1 MLCCQFRCLWFDWGL
16 VVALFGVDV
25 QFISKLVA
33 YVLWLN
39 IMCCWWMGQ
48 CIWYV
53 VSVQIVLTNVW
64 MRWMGQCSWYIVS
77 VQFILTNVWLWWMGK
92 CSWYIVSVQIV
103 LTNVWMQCT
112 IMCNP
117 FAQYG
122 DALGTNYVCHC
133 AISVLYSHNAIT
145 HCHNQLY
152 IVASSFAHC
161 QCTIVDWLKCVHS
174 V

>member
-16 VVALFGVDV
+16 VVALFDVDV
-25 QFISKLVA
+25 QFISKLFA
-33 YVLWLN
+33 YVLLLN
-39 IMCCWWMGQ
+39 IMCCW
-48 CIWYV
+48 
-53 VSVQIVLTNVW
+53 
-64 MRWMGQCSWYIVS
+64 WMGQCSWYIVS
-77 VQFILTNVWLWWMGK
+77 VQIVLTNVWMLWMGQ

-112 IMCNP
+112 IMCNT

-133 AISVLYSHNAIT
+133 ASSALYSHNAIT

-161 QCTIVDWLKCVHS
+161 QCMIVDWLKCVHS